1 MSDVKAKSPQQ
12 QWWMDQSRE
21 DRARMLV
28 PFVQLA
34 TTEKPQKCPW
44 QDTTDQE
51 FEQFLDMLKWAREA
65 NKTWNK

>member
-21 DRARMLV
+21 DRARMIV
-28 PFVQLA
+28 PFVQLVN
-34 TTEKPQKCPW
+34 TEKPQKCPW

-51 FEQFLDMLKWAREA
+51 FEQFIAMLKWAREA
-65 NKTWNK
+65 NKTWSK